1 MKWWI
6 WPILVVAV
14 PWLGFKLYLLL
25 SRRIEPFS
33 PDPPDTTKNPPS

>member
-14 PWLGFKLYLLL
+14 PWLGFKLYLLFKPE
-25 SRRIEPFS
+25 SRP
-33 PDPPDTTKNPPS
+33 